1 MIKSQCKLVKTSKRF
16 RPFGTAYNLPIRGKT
31 YVNLTAQ
38 KGAQIDTY
46 VYIIDD
52 PKEQSLLGE
61 EDAKRLGI
69 VKLNPEGA
77 THEVIPP
84 AETIKRI
91 SYPTK
96 SKYDSNNKDETA
108 HETNSRAI
116 IDKQFPEQFSNNS
129 QNFFPITPENLKVI
143 L

>member
-1 MIKSQCKLVKTSKRF
+1 MIKNQCKLVKTSKRF
-16 RPFGTAYNLPIRGKT
+16 RPFGTAYNLPIRVKA

-52 PKEQSLLGE
+52 PKEQSWLGE
-61 EDAKRLGI
+61 KDTKSLGI
-69 VKLNPEGA
+69 VKLNPGGA

-96 SKYDSNNKDETA
+96 SKYDSNNKDETSA
-108 HETNSRAI
+108 HETNFTAI
-116 IDKQFPEQFSNNS
+116 IDKQFSNNS